1 MLSVLMHRE
10 LMSLRERVDRVL
22 ELYRRISI
30 QNKPRWIELGNPR
43 KSSAV
48 ASDSSFVGTLSR
60 YAFTYAIRAFSALF
74 TGNADDVVRLSRS
87 LVRFDII
94 ELLSGYGE
102 SGEGV
107 SMRKG
112 VVHHVAKDLEVEVTR
127 SVIDSMEKPP
137 DLVLF
142 DGSLRSFFYNK
153 FRGGDEFSINMR
165 RSWEKR
171 VDTLKRIFSISRAI
185 FISKSHTRQ
194 ILYRYLKPEIDGKL
208 IVVPDYALLEKI
220 LEGKPRTPGF
230 LEPIRISRE
239 EAGFEHV
246 LTYAV
251 LARGSQAYQIS
262 IPGNPGVDE
271 ISEILAMLRYHSPT
285 GYPEPLRQCHYH
297 SRMKRREFIQ
307 LLEAYGIR
315 LESGREALG
324 EV

>member
-1 MLSVLMHRE
+1 MLSVVIDRE
-10 LMSLRERVDRVL
+10 LMSLRERVERVL

-30 QNKPRWIELGNPR
+30 QNRLRWIELGDPR

-48 ASDSSFVGTLSR
+48 ASDSSFVGALSR
-60 YAFTYAIRAFSALF
+60 YAFTYAVRAFSALF
-74 TGNADDVVRLSRS
+74 TGDADDVVRLSRS

-94 ELLSGYGE
+94 EFLAE
-102 SGEGV
+102 SGEGI

-112 VVHHVAKDLEVEVTR
+112 VVHHVAKDLEVEVSR
-127 SVIDSMEKPP
+127 LVIDSMEKPP

-142 DGSLRSFFYNK
+142 DGSLRSFFYNR
-153 FRGGDEFSINMR
+153 FRGDDELSINMR

-171 VDTLKRIFSISRAI
+171 ADTLRRIFSVSRAV
-185 FISKSHTRQ
+185 FVSKSHTRQ
-194 ILYRYLKPEIDGKL
+194 ILYRYLKPEIDGKQ
-208 IVVPDYALLEKI
+208 IVVPDYALIEKI
-220 LEGKPRTPGF
+220 LEGRPRTPGF

-239 EAGFEHV
+239 EGGFEHV

-251 LARGSQAYQIS
+251 LARGSQAYQIT

-271 ISEILAMLRYHSPT
+271 ISEILGMLRYHSPA

-297 SRMKRREFIQ
+297 SRMKRSEFIQ

-324 EV
+324 EI